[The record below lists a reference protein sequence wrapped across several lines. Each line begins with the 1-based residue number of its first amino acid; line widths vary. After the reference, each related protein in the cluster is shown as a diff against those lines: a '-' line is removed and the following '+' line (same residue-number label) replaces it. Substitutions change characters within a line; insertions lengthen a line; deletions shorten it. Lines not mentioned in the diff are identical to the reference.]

1 MLVKHLLDGKLL
13 KMPQLNSLEIAVLVE
28 ECKAK
33 AVDSF
38 VRNVYD
44 ITPHALALKV
54 FKPGFGA
61 GELWTIAGYAVFYT
75 TKTVAKQPEPA
86 KQVLEL
92 RKLLSG
98 QKITRIEQVANER
111 IVRIIFEGYELIV
124 ECLPPG
130 NIVLVKDDV
139 IVWLLE
145 KFESKDRVVRKG
157 LRYVAPP
164 AKPAPMFENVT
175 ADFLRGLNTKLSTV
189 VALSKELGLGGKF
202 AEEVVAR
209 AGIDKKRK
217 IGELRDE
224 EFSAIADSL
233 KNLLTQLRDPRP
245 RVYRRD
251 GESIP
256 TVTEFKSLEDAESI
270 VVETFG
276 EAALLAY
283 LDYSE
288 SVKKMAA
295 VQEKT
300 KAVEKLV
307 REKENRLYVLKE
319 IEKNLQVSELFV
331 EKVSKSL
338 PLVDMLWSMPGTA
351 AEEIRKQIGLEVHLL
366 QNQAV
371 LSLGDQRVVFKKDSS
386 PYRELGKLFDELK
399 TLRKTVEKLRTEVDE
414 LEKKIESLQADV
426 DMGKAAEMAVL
437 KPVSKPQ
444 GPFREFVT
452 SGGFKVLSGKEAHS
466 NIMLLK
472 RHLEKNDLV
481 LHTEIAGSPA
491 TVVKN
496 GSSASEQDVEEAA
509 QFTACYSRAWREQFS
524 NISVYAVAADQISF
538 TPPSGQFLP
547 KGSFMVYGKKRYLV
561 SELRL
566 AVALLNGD
574 VEVLPYLTAERRRLR
589 FVEIKPGPYKA
600 AGVARRIIQS
610 LGIEPD
616 DGLVD
621 RLVSKIPYGKCLVLD
636 NLING
641 R

>member
-1 MLVKHLLDGKLL
+1 
-13 KMPQLNSLEIAVLVE
+13 
-28 ECKAK
+28 
-33 AVDSF
+33 
-38 VRNVYD
+38 
-44 ITPHALALKV
+44 
-54 FKPGFGA
+54 
-61 GELWTIAGYAVFYT
+61 
-75 TKTVAKQPEPA
+75 
-86 KQVLEL
+86 
-92 RKLLSG
+92 
-98 QKITRIEQVANER
+98 
-111 IVRIIFEGYELIV
+111 
-124 ECLPPG
+124 
-130 NIVLVKDDV
+130 
-139 IVWLLE
+139 
-145 KFESKDRVVRKG
+145 
-157 LRYVAPP
+157 
-164 AKPAPMFENVT
+164 
-175 ADFLRGLNTKLSTV
+175 
-189 VALSKELGLGGKF
+189 
-202 AEEVVAR
+202 
-209 AGIDKKRK
+209 
-217 IGELRDE
+217 
-224 EFSAIADSL
+224 
-233 KNLLTQLRDPRP
+233 
-245 RVYRRD
+245 
-251 GESIP
+251 
-256 TVTEFKSLEDAESI
+256 
-270 VVETFG
+270 
-276 EAALLAY
+276 
-283 LDYSE
+283 
-288 SVKKMAA
+288 
-295 VQEKT
+295 
-300 KAVEKLV
+300 
-307 REKENRLYVLKE
+307 
-319 IEKNLQVSELFV
+319 
-331 EKVSKSL
+331 
-338 PLVDMLWSMPGTA
+338 
-351 AEEIRKQIGLEVHLL
+351 
-366 QNQAV
+366 
-371 LSLGDQRVVFKKDSS
+371 LGDQRVVFKKDSS